1 MGESNYLVP
10 PFQQQTRDSHIQHR
24 IGKTVVPGDQYKYFV
39 LRIQR
44 GKQFTTL
51 PLYCCCYAGV
61 PLGLRPSGQADTAV
75 WDAASCFPRPSIA
88 DAIASCPKSRS
99 NTGVEQLNAP
109 PARRRARAAN

>member
-44 GKQFTTL
+44 GKQFMTL
-51 PLYCCCYAGV
+51 PLYCCCMPAYR
-61 PLGLRPSGQADTAV
+61 LGSGHQGRQTPQFG
-75 WDAASCFPRPSIA
+75 DAKLFSKAQHS
-88 DAIASCPKSRS
+88 
-99 NTGVEQLNAP
+99 
-109 PARRRARAAN
+109 